1 MQQNTIFSSKIY
13 CLNILPLLLSLDP
26 IKGSLGN
33 FESSNST
40 FPVIVLRKV
49 KLLMYVCTTST
60 VSLELKVD
68 TELRLLYI
76 RLQERRQK
84 PNIPHLR
91 QLIFPI
97 VSWLN
102 GLKFCEV
109 SQNLNQTDA
118 KSFSCQS
125 WQKSFILKKNW
136 QSTSL

>member
-13 CLNILPLLLSLDP
+13 CSNILPLLLSLDP

-91 QLIFPI
+91 KLTE
-97 VSWLN
+97 WA
-102 GLKFCEV
+102 E
-109 SQNLNQTDA
+109 
-118 KSFSCQS
+118 
-125 WQKSFILKKNW
+125 IL
-136 QSTSL
+136 

>member
-76 RLQERRQK
+76 RLQDTVVLSCGSER
-84 PNIPHLR
+84 
-91 QLIFPI
+91 
-97 VSWLN
+97 
-102 GLKFCEV
+102 
-109 SQNLNQTDA
+109 
-118 KSFSCQS
+118 
-125 WQKSFILKKNW
+125 KKVPGI
-136 QSTSL
+136 